1 MMQTKH
7 DIFKELI
14 ILIDRL
20 LAISHNLPDFALN
33 CLAYIK
39 QYCQDIIGETVGGN
53 LQLNDVGNGELN
65 YELSSNH

>member
-1 MMQTKH
+1 MQT
-7 DIFKELI
+7 ITRYLQLI

-20 LAISHNLPDFALN
+20 LAISHNLSDFALN
-33 CLAYIK
+33 YLTYIK